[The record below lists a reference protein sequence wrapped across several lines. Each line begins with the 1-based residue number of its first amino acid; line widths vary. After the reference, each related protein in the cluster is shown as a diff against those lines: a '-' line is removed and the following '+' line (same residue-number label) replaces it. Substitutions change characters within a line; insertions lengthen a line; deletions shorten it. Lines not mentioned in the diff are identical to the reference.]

1 MTAALDVQHLSRRF
15 RTRRGKEVVA
25 LDDVG
30 LHVERGEVVGLLG
43 PNGAG
48 KTTLSRILT
57 TLLLPSS
64 GTARVLGYD
73 VATDPEPVRRRVG
86 LVLGGER
93 GLYGRLTAR
102 QNLRYWAALQGLA
115 SSDAK
120 RRSEELIERM
130 GLSGRADDR
139 LETFSRG
146 MVQRVHLARALL
158 HRPELIVLDEPTAGM
173 DPNAGA
179 GFRTLVRELRST
191 GVTVLLATHDM
202 PEAQALC
209 SRVALI
215 DRGRLLRIGSP
226 AALLTELGRCHVI
239 TAAGVDES
247 TTVTIRAVPGVRS
260 AERDDEGSLR
270 VEAAGADVPTQVLG
284 LLARSHA
291 SHVTVTPPSLSEVY
305 RSVIED
311 RELVV

>member
-1 MTAALDVQHLSRRF
+1 MTALDIRHLSRRF
-15 RTRRGKEVVA
+15 RVRRGREVVA
-25 LDDVG
+25 LDDVS
-30 LHVERGEVVGLLG
+30 LRVERGEVIGLLG

-57 TLLLPSS
+57 TLLVPTS
-64 GTARVLGYD
+64 GTAHVLGHD
-73 VATDPEPVRRRVG
+73 VVADPEPVRRRVG

-115 SSDAK
+115 SADAR

-130 GLSGRADDR
+130 GLGDRADDR

-158 HRPELIVLDEPTAGM
+158 HRPELIVLDEPTTGM
-173 DPNAGA
+173 DPNAAA
-179 GFRTLVRELRST
+179 GFRTLVRELQST
-191 GVTVLLATHDM
+191 GVTLLLATHDM

-215 DRGRLLRIGSP
+215 DRGRLLRVGAP
-226 AALLTELGRCHVI
+226 GELLTELGQYHVI
-239 TAAGVDES
+239 TAVGVDEA
-247 TTVTIRAVPGVRS
+247 TATRVRAVRGVRG
-260 AERDDEGSLR
+260 AEHDSEGSLC
-270 VEAAGADVPTQVLG
+270 VEAAGGDALTEVLG
-284 LLARSHA
+284 LLTRSRVA
-291 SHVTVTPPSLSEVY
+291 HVTVAAPSLGEVY

-311 RELVV
+311 RELAV